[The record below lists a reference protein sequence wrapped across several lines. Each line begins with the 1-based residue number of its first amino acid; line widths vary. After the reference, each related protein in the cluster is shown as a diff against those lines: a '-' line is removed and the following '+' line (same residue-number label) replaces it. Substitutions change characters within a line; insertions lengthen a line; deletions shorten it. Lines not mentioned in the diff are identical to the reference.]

1 MPLTNSQRRYLRG
14 LTHDLSPVVTIADKG
29 LSDNVRAEIE
39 QALEHHELIK
49 VKLRA
54 EREQRTAWIEQIASK
69 FRAELVH
76 QIGQVACYY
85 RRHPKKPK
93 IAMPA

>member
-1 MPLTNSQRRYLRG
+1 MALTNAQKKYLRG
-14 LTHDLSPVVTIADKG
+14 LTHQLDPVVMVADKG
-29 LSDNVRAEIE
+29 LTDNVRAEIE

-49 VKLRA
+49 IRLRA
-54 EREQRTAWIEQIASK
+54 ERDQRSEWIAEITRET
-69 FRAELVH
+69 RAELVH

-93 IAMPA
+93 IALP

>member
-1 MPLTNSQRRYLRG
+1 MSLTNTQRRYLRG
-14 LTHDLSPVVTIADKG
+14 LTHDLKPVVTVADKG
-29 LSDNVRAEIE
+29 LTDNVQAEIE
-39 QALEHHELIK
+39 LALEHHELIK

-54 EREQRTAWIEQIASK
+54 ERELRTEWIEHIGRTFK
-69 FRAELVH
+69 AELVH

-93 IAMPA
+93 IALPD

>member
-14 LTHDLSPVVTIADKG
+14 LTHDLKPVVTVADKG
-29 LSDNVRAEIE
+29 LTDNVRAEIE

-49 VKLRA
+49 IKLRA
-54 EREQRTAWIEQIASK
+54 ERDQRSAWIEQIGQAFK
-69 FRAELVH
+69 AELVH

-93 IAMPA
+93 IALPA

>member
-1 MPLTNSQRRYLRG
+1 MALSNAQKKYLRG
-14 LTHDLSPVVTIADKG
+14 LTHQLDPVVMVADKG
-29 LSDNVRAEIE
+29 LTDNVRAEIE

-49 VKLRA
+49 IRLRA
-54 EREQRTAWIEQIASK
+54 ERDQRSEWIAEITRET
-69 FRAELVH
+69 RAELVH

-93 IAMPA
+93 IALP

>member
-1 MPLTNSQRRYLRG
+1 MALSNAQKKYLRG
-14 LTHDLSPVVTIADKG
+14 LTHHIDPVVMVADKG
-29 LSDNVRAEIE
+29 LTDNVRAEIE

-49 VKLRA
+49 VRLRA
-54 EREQRTAWIEQIASK
+54 EREQRSAWIEQIANDTG
-69 FRAELVH
+69 AELVH

-93 IAMPA
+93 IALP

>member
-1 MPLTNSQRRYLRG
+1 MPLTNTQRRYLRG
-14 LTHDLSPVVTIADKG
+14 LTHNLKPVVTVADKG
-29 LSDNVRAEIE
+29 LSENVRTEIE

-49 VKLRA
+49 VKVRA
-54 EREQRTAWIEQIASK
+54 ERDQRTEWISQITQD

-93 IAMPA
+93 IALPA